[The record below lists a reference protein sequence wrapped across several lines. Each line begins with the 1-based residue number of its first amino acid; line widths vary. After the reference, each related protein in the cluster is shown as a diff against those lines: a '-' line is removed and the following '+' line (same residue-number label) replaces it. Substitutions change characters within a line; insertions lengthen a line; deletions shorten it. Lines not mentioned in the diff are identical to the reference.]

1 MNHTNEGSIMKKIFW
16 LIALIVP
23 LLFVTSSF
31 ASSFTNGS
39 FESALVD
46 PESYSPAFVNL
57 GSGSTAINGWT
68 VTGNLDPITMTTG
81 IDYVGSYWKAY
92 DGTRSI
98 DLNHSAAGGISQT
111 FDTVVGRVYTVS
123 FALAGNFDPTPWT
136 GENNNFK
143 LLSVSVSNPLT
154 NVGIFG
160 NAYLVNKPAAG
171 WDYGRNPGDSG
182 LGWMNESFTF
192 TAVSTSSTLAFN
204 SVFGSLFGPVID
216 NVTLTYVPEPYT
228 ISLLGLGLVG
238 LAFLRRRFKN

>member
-1 MNHTNEGSIMKKIFW
+1 MKKIFW

-23 LLFVTSSF
+23 LMFVTSTF

-68 VTGNLDPITMTTG
+68 VTGD
-81 IDYVGSYWKAY
+81 IDYVGSYWKAN

-123 FALAGNFDPTPWT
+123 FALAGNFDPVPWT

-143 LLSVSVSNPLT
+143 LVAVSVSNPVT
-154 NVGIFG
+154 SVAIFG

-171 WDYGRNPGDSG
+171 WDYGRNPGDLG

-192 TAVSTSSTLAFN
+192 TAVSNSSTLAFN
-204 SVFGSLFGPVID
+204 SVFGSRFGPVID